1 MFEFVPREIKK
12 VFKIS
17 MLITITTLVLGIITR
32 KPEIWL
38 AFSVGSI
45 ASIINSYLLLS
56 VVHKIVYYQTHGK
69 SGMYIEYIKRI
80 IIFVGALYLVVFI
93 TEKFFPNLIINNI
106 ISAGIGILNFKISL
120 FINNLLEYG
129 KHKKKGDE
137 NR

>member
-1 MFEFVPREIKK
+1 MFEIIPKEIKR

-17 MLITITTLVLGIITR
+17 FLLTIVVVIFGIIIKR
-32 KPEIWL
+32 PELWL
-38 AFSVGSI
+38 AFFVGSI

-56 VVHKIVYYQTHGK
+56 VVHKTVYYQTHGK
-69 SGMYIEYIKRI
+69 SGMYIEYIKRV

-129 KHKKKGDE
+129 KHKKKGD
-137 NR
+137 